1 MLLEVVG
8 AGREGLCALC
18 RSVMMDFVSEGRD
31 VEGGVCVCRG
41 GLR

>member
-18 RSVMMDFVSEGRD
+18 SSVMMDFVSEGRD
-31 VEGGVCVCRG
+31 EEGVCVCRG